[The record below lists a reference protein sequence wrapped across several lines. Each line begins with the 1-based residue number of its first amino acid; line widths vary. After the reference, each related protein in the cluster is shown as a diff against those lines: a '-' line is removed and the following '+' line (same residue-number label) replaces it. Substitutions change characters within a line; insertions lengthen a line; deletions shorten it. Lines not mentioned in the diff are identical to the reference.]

1 VPEFIRLLRPRHWL
15 KNAFIFAPLI
25 FSLNLFVTAR
35 LSHSVLC
42 FIAFCLASSFTYIL
56 NDFVDRKAD
65 RKHPVK
71 KNRPLAAGTV
81 PIAGAAALA
90 AVCLFGSLLLSFLLD
105 FRILVVV
112 SAYIVLFV
120 LYSFYVKN
128 VVILDVFSIAVG
140 FVLRIFAGS
149 FAIDV
154 PISNWI
160 LLCTLSVSLFFGFG
174 KRRHDLAVLRDY
186 KKHRAVLTEYSLP
199 LLDYMMVIS
208 ATLACVTYSLWTADP
223 ETALK
228 LKSDKLMFTV
238 PFVLYGICKYLYII
252 YKKDGGG
259 DPAEIVS
266 KDIGIIM
273 TGTLWVATMIVL
285 LYLGHANLF

>member
-1 VPEFIRLLRPRHWL
+1 MPELIRLLRPRHWL

-35 LSHSVLC
+35 LLHSAVC

-81 PIAGAAALA
+81 SLAAAAALA
-90 AVCLFGSLLLSFLLD
+90 AVCLAGSLLLSYLLEL
-105 FRILVVV
+105 RILAVVA
-112 SAYIVLFV
+112 AYIVLNL

-128 VVILDVFSIAVG
+128 IVILDVFSIAVG

-154 PISNWI
+154 PVSNWI
-160 LLCTLSVSLFFGFG
+160 MLCTLSLSLFFGFG
-174 KRRHDLAVLRDY
+174 KRRHDLAVVRDSE
-186 KKHRAVLTEYSLP
+186 KHRAVLTEYSLP

-228 LKSDKLMFTV
+228 LGSDKLMFTV

-259 DPAEIVS
+259 DPAEVVS
-266 KDIGIIM
+266 KDIGIIV